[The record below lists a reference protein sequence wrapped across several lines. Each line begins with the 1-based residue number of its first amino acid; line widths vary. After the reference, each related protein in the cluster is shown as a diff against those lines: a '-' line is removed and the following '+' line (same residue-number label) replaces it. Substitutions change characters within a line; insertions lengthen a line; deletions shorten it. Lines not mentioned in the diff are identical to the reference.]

1 MKIPKYIKRNNRIY
15 EYVKTYPNFCLYED
29 EQTKVKRCFS
39 KFDLGLITE
48 QEKVV
53 KLHNTNPRFF

>member
-1 MKIPKYIKRNNRIY
+1 MRIPKYIKRNNRIY
-15 EYVKTYPNFCLYED
+15 EYVKKYPNHYLYED
-29 EQTKVKRCFS
+29 KETKAKTCFS

-53 KLHNTNPRFF
+53 KLHNTNPRFW